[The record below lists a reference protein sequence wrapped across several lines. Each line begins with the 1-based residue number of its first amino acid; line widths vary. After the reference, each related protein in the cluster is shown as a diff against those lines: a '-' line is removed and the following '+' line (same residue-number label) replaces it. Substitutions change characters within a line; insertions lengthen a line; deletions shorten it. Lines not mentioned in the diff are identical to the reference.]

1 MADGFG
7 RHIEHTPGIDGIEAL
22 AEHKQQRQAL
32 RRRKV
37 LEKCR
42 SGGVEPMAPR
52 RAEERGEARIARFRA
67 GVLASLLE
75 PEPVDLGEGP
85 AVERGAALIA
95 MLFGEH
101 APERP
106 AEKASAG
113 APVASEKIGEA
124 HEPRQHRNEP
134 GSDRLVEI
142 FRLHFSVPPPFGCVL
157 ATSGNTPRE
166 SKG

>member
-1 MADGFG
+1 
-7 RHIEHTPGIDGIEAL
+7 
-22 AEHKQQRQAL
+22 QAL
-32 RRRKV
+32 RRRQA

-42 SGGVEPMAPR
+42 GDGVEPMSPR
-52 RAEERGEARIARFRA
+52 RAEQRGEARIARFRA
-67 GVLASLLE
+67 GVLAALLE
-75 PEPVDLGEGP
+75 PEPVDLSEGP
-85 AVERGAALIA
+85 AIERGAALIA

-113 APVASEKIGEA
+113 APVAGEKVGEA

-134 GSDRLVEI
+134 GPARFIEI
-142 FRLHFSVPPPFGCVL
+142 FRLHFSVPRRLGACWPRAGI
-157 ATSGNTPRE
+157 PRE